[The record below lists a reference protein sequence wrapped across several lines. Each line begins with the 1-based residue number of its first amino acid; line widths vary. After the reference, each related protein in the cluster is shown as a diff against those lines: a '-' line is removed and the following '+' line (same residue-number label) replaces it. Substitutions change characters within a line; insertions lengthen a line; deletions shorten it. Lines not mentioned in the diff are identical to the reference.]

1 MRFIVPGGDTGHLHG
16 NAHGAAVVGAV
27 EQEILEQRG
36 IAGHKAGAQ
45 AGHVGAF
52 GEAGQHHQ
60 FAETAPQF
68 GSSLQ
73 AADRRLA
80 FEINFGIAFVG
91 GDDEAVAAL
100 QFKEFCPVGFL
111 HHTAAGVVRRTN
123 EYQFHAL
130 PHGLRNAAPIGLEVW
145 GAAVGKR
152 SFRPGQERGAF
163 VNLIKRIGA
172 HHHGLFLL
180 VAAQRCLYEGKQG
193 FAAAQHGQDF
203 AVRIEREAVAAL
215 QKAGAGLAQFG
226 QAGGLRIGI
235 EARQG
240 GGERIGNHGG
250 GRVFGLAD
258 LQRHGHN
265 ALGRIHALHSF
276 TQAGEGVGLELG

>member
-1 MRFIVPGGDTGHLHG
+1 M
-16 NAHGAAVVGAV
+16 VGAV

-36 IAGHKAGAQ
+36 IAGHETGAQ

-52 GEAGQHHQ
+52 GEAGKHHQ

-68 GSSLQ
+68 GSGLQ
-73 AADRRLA
+73 AADGRLA
-80 FEINFGIAFVG
+80 FEINFGIAFIG
-91 GDDEAVAAL
+91 GDDEAITAL

-111 HHTAAGVVRRTN
+111 HHAAAGIVRRAN
-123 EYQFHAL
+123 KHQFHAL
-130 PHGLRNAAPIGLEVW
+130 PHGCGNAAPIGLEVR
-145 GAAVGKR
+145 GSAVGKR
-152 SFRPGQERGAF
+152 GFRPGQERGAF

-172 HHHGLFLL
+172 YHHGLFLL
-180 VAAQRCLYEGKQG
+180 VAAQCRLYEGKQG

-203 AVRIEREAVAAL
+203 AVWIEREAIAAL
-215 QKAGAGLAQFG
+215 QEAGAGLTQFG
-226 QAGGLRIGI
+226 QACGLRIGI